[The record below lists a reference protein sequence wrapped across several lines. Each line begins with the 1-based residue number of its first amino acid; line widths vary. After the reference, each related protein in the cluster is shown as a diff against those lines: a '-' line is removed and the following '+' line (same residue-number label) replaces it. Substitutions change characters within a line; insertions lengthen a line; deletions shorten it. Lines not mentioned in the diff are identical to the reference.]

1 VTLDRKE
8 VTLDR
13 KAMKRINQVF
23 SSIQRLEGLSDDV
36 ILTHTSSKTNVS
48 SESDFFNPGT
58 QITK

>member
-1 VTLDRKE
+1 M
-8 VTLDR
+8 TLDR